1 MAPMPVEAPVTR
13 AVPFEGLLIS
23 EILDPGPQL
32 DLKRPGAA
40 RLAQGFEIG
49 LGDPV
54 GVERAVRPLV
64 RVRAPCAAH
73 PAIDHEMGDV
83 DAFGAELAR
92 RALRETPQRE
102 LAHREGRRERVALDA

>member
-54 GVERAVRPLV
+54 GIERAVRPLV
-64 RVRAPCAAH
+64 RVRPARAAH
-73 PAIDHEMGDV
+73 PAVDDEMGDM
-83 DAFGAELAR
+83 DAFRPELAR
-92 RALRETPQRE
+92 GALRQTAQGEF
-102 LAHREGRRERVALDA
+102 AHR